1 VRLRFLTTV
10 LMLFL
15 ALPVFAGDAFVLRAM
30 SEQPSPI
37 AIEISGSSVTAT
49 GLTPGGAV
57 AVVAAWNTTVRGWSK
72 AGHTW
77 QDARAAANGAVQTT
91 FPNLIPPGAF
101 LAVIDV
107 ATGRV
112 VEKTDAVQTFQRL
125 ELPEKRLKRDSKRE
139 VGEIWSPL
147 PRAMI
152 VWIRA
157 GEGVWVQVAGD
168 GGSGDDDLVTN
179 GRVSTDPG
187 KMNPIAFSP
196 APPKK
201 IKSHD
206 IVLMI
211 DVRGGLIAS
220 TEVAQ

>member
-1 VRLRFLTTV
+1 MSVRFGRSIRPGGSASARRRTRIECHASMRSFTGFRRRDQRHLDTLNLSYRSPYVRLRFLTTV
-10 LMLFL
+10 LTLSL
-15 ALPVFAGDAFVLRAM
+15 ALPVLAGDAFVLRAI

-57 AVVAAWNTTVRGWSK
+57 AVVAAWNTTVQGWSK

-77 QDARAAANGAVQTT
+77 QDARAAANGVVQTT
-91 FPNLIPPGAF
+91 FPNPIPPGAF

-112 VEKTDAVQTFQRL
+112 VEKTDAAQTFQRV

-152 VWIRA
+152 VWI
-157 GEGVWVQVAGD
+157 
-168 GGSGDDDLVTN
+168 
-179 GRVSTDPG
+179 
-187 KMNPIAFSP
+187 
-196 APPKK
+196 
-201 IKSHD
+201 
-206 IVLMI
+206 
-211 DVRGGLIAS
+211 
-220 TEVAQ
+220 